1 MILLCGIP
9 SEAPLRMISS
19 RLEEIGAEFVLLN
32 QRDFAKY
39 DLWFEIDDG
48 EITGELKMQDRIFRL
63 EDFAGVYPRLMDDRM
78 LPELAGEPEDSP
90 LRAFCRGFHDT
101 LVRWM
106 EIAPARVINRCAPM
120 ASNSSKPYQAQL
132 IREHGFRVPE
142 TLITNDPQLVR
153 AFRNQ
158 HGRIIYKSISAI
170 RSIVQQLDA
179 EDEAR
184 LEQIRWCPTQFQAYV
199 EGVDLRVH
207 TIGGEAFATA
217 IDSDATDYRYAGQ
230 QSGRPAG
237 LREVELCDELANRC
251 ISLAQSLR
259 LEFAGIDLRIT
270 PGDEVYC
277 FEVNPSP
284 AFSYYESH
292 TGQPISLAVAHR
304 LASRPFVRHDVQ
316 LAVMAS

>member
-9 SEAPLRMISS
+9 SEAPLRMIAS
-19 RLEEIGAEFVLLN
+19 RLDEIDADFVLLN
-32 QRDFAKY
+32 QREFASC
-39 DLWFEIDDG
+39 DLWFEIAGG
-48 EITGELKMQDRIFRL
+48 EITGELTVKDRTFRL
-63 EDFAGVYPRLMDDRM
+63 EDFTGIYPRLMDDRM
-78 LPELAGEPEDSP
+78 LPELEGEAEDSQ

-101 LVRWM
+101 LIRWM

-153 AFRNQ
+153 AFRSQ

-179 EDEAR
+179 GDEAR

-199 EGVDLRVH
+199 EGVDVRVH
-207 TIGGEAFATA
+207 TIGSETFTTA
-217 IDSDATDYRYAGQ
+217 IESDATDYRYAGQ
-230 QSGRPAG
+230 QSGQPAG
-237 LREVELCDELANRC
+237 LREVELCDELADKC
-251 ISLAQSLR
+251 LR
-259 LEFAGIDLRIT
+259 LTRALGLEFAGIDLRIT
-270 PGDEVYC
+270 PADEVYC

-304 LASRPFVRHDVQ
+304 LAGRPFACHEAE
-316 LAVMAS
+316 LALMAS

>member
-9 SEAPLRMISS
+9 SEAPLRMIAL
-19 RLEEIGAEFVLLN
+19 RLQEIGADFVLFN
-32 QRDFAKY
+32 QRDFARC
-39 DLWFEIDDG
+39 DLWFEIVNG
-48 EITGELKMQDRIFRL
+48 EITGELKMQDCTLRL
-63 EDFAGVYPRLMDDRM
+63 EDFTGVYPRLMDDRL
-78 LPELAGEPEDSP
+78 LPELAGEAEDSP

-101 LVRWM
+101 LTRWM
-106 EIAPARVINRCAPM
+106 EITPARVVNRCAPM

-142 TLITNDPQLVR
+142 TLITNDPKLVR
-153 AFRNQ
+153 DFRSQ
-158 HGRIIYKSISAI
+158 HGRVIYKSISAI
-170 RSIVQQLDA
+170 RSIVQELGE

-184 LEQIRWCPTQFQAYV
+184 LEKIRWCPTQFQKYV
-199 EGVDLRVH
+199 EGVDVRVH
-207 TIGGEAFATA
+207 TVGGEAFATA

-237 LREVELCDELANRC
+237 LREVELCAELANRC
-251 ISLAQSLR
+251 IALADSLG

-270 PGDEVYC
+270 PEDEVYC

-292 TGQPISLAVAHR
+292 TRQPISLAVAHR
-304 LASRPFVRHDVQ
+304 LAGRPFARHEAQ
-316 LAVMAS
+316 FAAMAS